1 MLMRTG
7 WPCPTCGMTT
17 SVSAAVRGR
26 IGLSLRSQ
34 PMGLVLAGLVW
45 WMCGAGLAQAV
56 SGRDLLGGLTRRWAL
71 VLGLL
76 AGGLL
81 VGWGV
86 KVLVGV
92 LDGSLPL
99 R

>member
-1 MLMRTG
+1 
-7 WPCPTCGMTT
+7 MTT
-17 SVSAAVRGR
+17 AVSAAVRGR

-34 PMGLVLAGLVW
+34 PMGLVLAGLLW
-45 WMCGAGLAQAV
+45 WVCAAGLAQAV
-56 SGRDLLGGLTRRWAL
+56 GGRDRLGFLARRWAL
-71 VLGLL
+71 ALGLL

-86 KVLVGV
+86 KVLVGA